1 MAGSLQDQLLK
12 AGLSTKQKANDAKS
26 QKRKK
31 AKKQRK
37 SNEVVVDENKVDVEK
52 ARKEQAERDRQ
63 LNQQR
68 KQEAEEK
75 AIQAQIADMVKQS
88 KVEKGN
94 GDIAYNFVH
103 EKKVKKLYV
112 VEDVSQGLSRGQ
124 LAIVCL
130 QGAYELIPTA
140 VAEKIRQR
148 DEQCIIV
155 CNQNETDV
163 DDDDPYADFQVPDDL
178 MW

>member
-12 AGLSTKQKANDAKS
+12 AGLSTKQKANDANS
-26 QKRKK
+26 QKKK
-31 AKKQRK
+31 KVKKQRK
-37 SNEVVVDENKVDVEK
+37 SSDVVVDENKVEAEK
-52 ARKEQAERDRQ
+52 VRKAKVERDQQ
-63 LNQQR
+63 LNKQR
-68 KQEAEEK
+68 KLDAEEK
-75 AIQAQIADMVKQS
+75 AVEAQIADMVAQS
-88 KVEKGN
+88 KVAKGN

-112 VEDVSQGLSRGQ
+112 VEDVSKGLSKGQ
-124 LAIVCL
+124 LAIVSINDS
-130 QGAYELIPTA
+130 YELVPTA

-148 DEQCIIV
+148 NESCIIV
-155 CNQNETDV
+155 CNQNETDI